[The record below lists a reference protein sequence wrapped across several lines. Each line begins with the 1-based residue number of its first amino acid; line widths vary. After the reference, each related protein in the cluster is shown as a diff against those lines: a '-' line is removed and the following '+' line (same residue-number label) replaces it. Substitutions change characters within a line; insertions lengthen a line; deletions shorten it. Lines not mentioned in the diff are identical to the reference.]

1 MLSDPQSL
9 TIHAVTTSVPRVSA
23 DNQSAIYSSADGNVQ
38 FTVSHQL
45 SKKRMRHLVRID
57 QRIIAADPLTA
68 VNVQQKAA
76 VYMVIDEPEVGF
88 TDAQLTYLV
97 QALKAWATDANVAK
111 VLGLES

>member
-1 MLSDPQSL
+1 MFADPQSL
-9 TIHAVTTSVPRVSA
+9 TINAVANSVPRISA
-23 DNQSAIYSSADGNVQ
+23 DDQSATYSSADGNLV
-38 FTVSHQL
+38 FTISHQL

-68 VNVQQKAA
+68 VNTQQKAA

-97 QALKAWATDANVAK
+97 DALKAWATNANVAK

>member
-1 MLSDPQSL
+1 MFADPQSL
-9 TIHAVTTSVPRVSA
+9 TINAIANSVPRISA
-23 DNQSAIYSSADGNVQ
+23 SDRSATYSSADGNLV
-38 FTVSHQL
+38 FTISHQL

-57 QRIIAADPLTA
+57 QRIIAIDPLNS
-68 VNVQQKAA
+68 VNTQQKAA

-97 QALKAWATDANVAK
+97 DALKAWATNANVAK